1 MNLQSLYYFSEL
13 AKTLHMTQTAERLFI
28 SQQNLSNHIQR
39 LENYYG
45 VKLFER
51 KPRLQLTYAGEQV
64 LEFANMIN
72 RESINLTNILS
83 EIKNEATGTI
93 RFGGSPLRINAIL
106 PYVLSEFTQQFPHV
120 EIRISDV
127 LSKEL
132 ENKVLNYEVDFAVV
146 TGHEPHPE
154 LIDVPLMEDPLY
166 LCVSK
171 KLLEKHLPDTY
182 EMIIKKS
189 ANGTDL
195 KDFADIPFCILENRL
210 GKMIDQV
217 FKDASVMPKVYSTSI
232 LTQISTAIGLKGH
245 AACFVPHLGLANIID
260 RLPPDMY
267 IFPVLYKGKVLVQT
281 VNLICRANQYHP
293 AFEKLFMELL
303 KKRYQ
308 EIAELKM
315 K

>member
-120 EIRISDV
+120 
-127 LSKEL
+127 
-132 ENKVLNYEVDFAVV
+132 
-146 TGHEPHPE
+146 
-154 LIDVPLMEDPLY
+154 
-166 LCVSK
+166 
-171 KLLEKHLPDTY
+171 
-182 EMIIKKS
+182 
-189 ANGTDL
+189 
-195 KDFADIPFCILENRL
+195 
-210 GKMIDQV
+210 
-217 FKDASVMPKVYSTSI
+217 
-232 LTQISTAIGLKGH
+232 
-245 AACFVPHLGLANIID
+245 
-260 RLPPDMY
+260 
-267 IFPVLYKGKVLVQT
+267 
-281 VNLICRANQYHP
+281 
-293 AFEKLFMELL
+293 
-303 KKRYQ
+303 
-308 EIAELKM
+308 
-315 K
+315 